1 MKKRM
6 LVCALVVAGSCREV
20 PSPELPP
27 EGPVEWSVRAA
38 TDKNEVQV
46 GQDLTLTLTIRHP
59 PGGHYQPPPAA
70 DFGPF
75 EVLELK
81 TEEVSPVETRLSYR
95 LSAYRL
101 PGELRIPALRLHYR
115 DESEE
120 VRELVTEEIPVRLST
135 SLTPDVTEIHDI
147 KDPVGLSVPRDYRV
161 LWPLAVLLAAGIAYL
176 AVKKFRKAPLAEA
189 PAPDPPPPPDVEAEA
204 ALRRLAEK
212 QLIEKGEILAFY
224 SELAEIMKRYAGRR
238 FEVPYLERTTS
249 EILADLGNGHAD
261 LRAILEQSDLVKF
274 AKLMLEADKAR
285 GSFALAERFV
295 AETRPSA
302 HEEAI
307 A

>member
-1 MKKRM
+1 MRRI
-6 LVCALVVAGSCREV
+6 LVCALVVASGCREA

-27 EGPVEWSVRAA
+27 EGPVEWSVSAA
-38 TDKNEVQV
+38 TDGNEVQV
-46 GQDLTLTLTIRHP
+46 GQDFTLTLTITHP
-59 PGGHYQPPPAA
+59 PGGHYQPPLAA
-70 DFGPF
+70 DFDPF
-75 EVLELK
+75 EVLEHT
-81 TEEVSPVETRLSYR
+81 TEDVSPFETRLSYR
-95 LSAYRL
+95 LAAYRL
-101 PGELRIPALRLHYR
+101 PGELTIPALRLHYR
-115 DESEE
+115 DENEE

-147 KDPVGLSVPRDYRV
+147 KDPVGLSVPRDYRL
-161 LWPLAVLLAAGIAYL
+161 LWPLVALLAAGIAYVVMAKL
-176 AVKKFRKAPLAEA
+176 RKAPLAKA
-189 PAPDPPPPPDVEAEA
+189 PAPDPPPPADVEAEA
-204 ALRRLAEK
+204 ALRRLADKE
-212 QLIEKGEILAFY
+212 LIEKGEILAFY

-274 AKLMLEADKAR
+274 AKLMLGADNAR
-285 GSFALAERFV
+285 GCFALAERFV